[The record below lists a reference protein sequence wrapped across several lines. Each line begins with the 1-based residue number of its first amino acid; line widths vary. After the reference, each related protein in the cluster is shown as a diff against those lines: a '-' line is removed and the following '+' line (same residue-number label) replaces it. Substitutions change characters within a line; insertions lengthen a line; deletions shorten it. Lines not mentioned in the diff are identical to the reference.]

1 MLKKDPLGKG
11 LSAILKDVEEKGT
24 SKLIPV
30 EEITPNPTQPRLLI
44 KEDTL
49 VELAASIREKGVL
62 QPLLLRKDGKGY
74 EIIAGERRFRAAVM
88 AGLREVPAII
98 KDVDEKESAEIA
110 LIENLQREDLN
121 PIEIASVYERFIEDF
136 SYTQE
141 KLAKKIG
148 IDRAT
153 ISNFVRLLKLP
164 EWIKQ
169 LIREAKLTQGH
180 ARVLVTLKNEAE
192 QKKFVEKILKE
203 NISVRDLERE
213 AKKKSYD
220 RQSQF
225 SNVEESLKEVLGTI
239 GQPAKLDQS
248 LSGSDYTFTWYKNLD
263 QKTNTTSPDLNFSS
277 VEESDYATYTA
288 EAYTYSVLDN
298 SVVFDLSLFREPI
311 SLVKVLGTEE
321 SAKYFNIYPN
331 PTSEFLNIVSTKYD
345 IQKVHIYDLSGKQIL
360 SESKSRIDVSK
371 LPSGVYMLIIKTQE
385 RNKNFKFIKQ

>member
-24 SKLIPV
+24 SKLITV
-30 EEITPNPTQPRLLI
+30 EEITPNPTKPRLLI

-225 SNVEESLKEVLGTI
+225 SNVEESLKEVLGTRVDI
-239 GQPAKLDQS
+239 
-248 LSGSDYTFTWYKNLD
+248 TFKQNKGKIIIEFYSKD
-263 QKTNTTSPDLNFSS
+263 DLQRI
-277 VEESDYATYTA
+277 VEI
-288 EAYTYSVLDN
+288 
-298 SVVFDLSLFREPI
+298 I
-311 SLVKVLGTEE
+311 S
-321 SAKYFNIYPN
+321 N
-331 PTSEFLNIVSTKYD
+331 D
-345 IQKVHIYDLSGKQIL
+345 
-360 SESKSRIDVSK
+360 
-371 LPSGVYMLIIKTQE
+371 
-385 RNKNFKFIKQ
+385 